1 MTGRGRAAGH
11 LPVDPDPL
19 LDRRQFLRRGGA
31 TVAALGTAALLG
43 PLAGCSNGKSSA
55 PSSTGSGTTATTGSS
70 GPPEWA
76 TLASMLSGQL
86 VLPGSP
92 TYTTS
97 RELYNER
104 FDDSVP
110 AAIAYCRS
118 ASDIQRC
125 VGFARD
131 HAVQMAARSGGHS
144 YGGYSSCPGLVVDVT
159 QMAEVTVGPTAGAV
173 GSTAGSA
180 AGGGPTGSATV
191 GAGARL
197 IDVYSTLGASGL
209 LLPGGSCPTVGIA
222 GLTLGG
228 GIGVFGRK
236 YGLTCDN
243 LRTVEMVT
251 ADSRVVTADA
261 ADHADLLWAS
271 KGGGGG
277 NFGVVTSFTFDAH
290 PIPDISLFTLQYPW
304 SAAADVLGE
313 WQRWMPGT
321 PPELWSNCQLLSSGT
336 AGGAEPLSVRVTGVL
351 AGTAPTLTGLLGP
364 LTGAVGTA
372 PTFRFVGPES
382 YLNAM
387 LIEAG
392 CEGSSVEACHLPSQ
406 DPAGT
411 LSRSGFAAKSN
422 YIDAAMPSAGLQT
435 VVDAVSTL
443 SQTQPGSGGGL
454 VFDSYGGA
462 INAVRPDSTA
472 FVHRDALACIEYSVS
487 WGPGASASVMADAQ
501 AWLGETQGQLAPYS
515 HGAYQNYIDPTLA
528 DWQQAYYGSNLPR
541 LVDVKRSYDPDD
553 VFHFAQS
560 IPTSLG

>member
-1 MTGRGRAAGH
+1 MTDESGDEH
-11 LPVDPDPL
+11 VPTDPDRI
-19 LDRRQFLRRGGA
+19 LDRRQFLRRGGS
-31 TVAALGTAALLG
+31 TVAAIGAAAMLG
-43 PLAGCSNGKSSA
+43 PLAGCSNG
-55 PSSTGSGTTATTGSS
+55 SSTAASTTGSSTTATTAA
-70 GPPEWA
+70 GPPPWS
-76 TLASMLSGQL
+76 TLAAMLTGSL
-86 VLPGSP
+86 VLPTSA

-104 FDDSVP
+104 FDGSMP

-118 ASDIQRC
+118 SSDVQRC
-125 VGFARD
+125 VAFARD
-131 HAVQMAARSGGHS
+131 HGVQMAARSGGHS
-144 YGGYSSCPGLVVDVT
+144 YGGYSSCPGLVIDVT
-159 QMAEVTVGPTAGAV
+159 QMAAVAVGPAGA
-173 GSTAGSA
+173 STGSA
-180 AGGGPTGSATV
+180 GAAGATGPTGTATV

-197 IDVYSTLGASGL
+197 IDVYSTLGGSGL

-243 LRTVEMVT
+243 LRAVEMVT
-251 ADSRVVTADA
+251 ADSRVVTADP
-261 ADHADLLWAS
+261 ADHDDLLWAS

-290 PIPDISLFTLQYPW
+290 PIPDIALFTLQYPW

-336 AGGAEPLSVRVTGVL
+336 AGGAQPLNVRVTGVFV
-351 AGTAPTLTGLLGP
+351 GTASALSGLLGP
-364 LTGAVGTA
+364 LTAAVGTA
-372 PTFRFVGPES
+372 PTYRFVGPES

-406 DPAGT
+406 NPAGT

-435 VVDAVSTL
+435 VVDAVTTL
-443 SQTQPGSGGGL
+443 SQTQPGSGGGM

-501 AWLGETQGQLAPYS
+501 SWLGDTQGQLAPYS